1 MATALLN
8 AHGIA
13 RTSAPKVH
21 RARTSRRSG
30 ARVVVVRA
38 ADEKKAQVIQP
49 LNGDPFIGMLET
61 PVTSSPLV
69 AGFLAGLPANRRS
82 VSPVLRGVEIGL
94 AHGYLLLGPFLA
106 LGPLRDTPSA
116 STAGVLSSWGLVAI
130 LAACLSIYGK
140 VTYQGDDVMLGKKT
154 LTGRDLPTD
163 ALYTAEGWEKFTSGF
178 LVGGFSGVLFAYI
191 TTANSVFETVSFY
204 AKQNL

>member
-1 MATALLN
+1 MKCEA
-8 AHGIA
+8 
-13 RTSAPKVH
+13 
-21 RARTSRRSG
+21 
-30 ARVVVVRA
+30 VVLTLGSVVSNGWWQ
-38 ADEKKAQVIQP
+38 AQVIQP

>member
-1 MATALLN
+1 M
-8 AHGIA
+8 
-13 RTSAPKVH
+13 
-21 RARTSRRSG
+21 
-30 ARVVVVRA
+30 VVVRA